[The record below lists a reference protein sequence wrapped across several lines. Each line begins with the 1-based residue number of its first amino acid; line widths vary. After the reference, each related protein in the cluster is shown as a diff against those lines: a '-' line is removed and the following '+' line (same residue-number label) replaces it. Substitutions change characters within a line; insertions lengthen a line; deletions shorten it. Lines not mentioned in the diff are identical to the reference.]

1 MNKSKGV
8 NWLNI
13 LKVLSVFLVYALIG
27 LVFFLLS
34 RLFGF
39 TIEDLRTLLFDLGIG
54 GYILFVLL
62 QVLTNVFL
70 FIIPGQTLQFIALGL
85 TLFNPLT
92 TFILVVI
99 GTVLASLINFLIGRL
114 LGQQFVVKI
123 IGKKTYDKY
132 QKRLASKAYVY
143 YPVMMLLPFFPDD
156 EVTLLVG
163 LTRMNLLYFLFT
175 TVLTRAVGIA
185 IFTFLPG
192 QIIFSYRDTLE
203 LVLLIIGIVYVALL
217 TLYLI
222 RQIEKFVTKFI
233 A

>member
-1 MNKSKGV
+1 M
-8 NWLNI
+8 
-13 LKVLSVFLVYALIG
+13 
-27 LVFFLLS
+27 
-34 RLFGF
+34 
-39 TIEDLRTLLFDLGIG
+39 
-54 GYILFVLL
+54 
-62 QVLTNVFL
+62 
-70 FIIPGQTLQFIALGL
+70 
-85 TLFNPLT
+85 
-92 TFILVVI
+92 
-99 GTVLASLINFLIGRL
+99 
-114 LGQQFVVKI
+114 
-123 IGKKTYDKY
+123 
-132 QKRLASKAYVY
+132 
-143 YPVMMLLPFFPDD
+143 PFFPDD
-156 EVTLLVG
+156 EVKLLVG